1 MPYRVAAKYN
11 SGWERI
17 DRGEVYLGFIFQRLQ
32 QQRIILNG
40 ALPQYQISGDTNT
53 ITNKI

>member
-53 ITNKI
+53 NTNKI